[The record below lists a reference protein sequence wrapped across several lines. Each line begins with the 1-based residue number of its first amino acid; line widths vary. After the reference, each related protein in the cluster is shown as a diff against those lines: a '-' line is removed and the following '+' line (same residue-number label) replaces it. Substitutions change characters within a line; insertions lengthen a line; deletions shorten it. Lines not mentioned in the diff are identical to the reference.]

1 MKLKVIVKPHL
12 KLTKENE
19 TKKYGEVFEVSEERG
34 IEILKTV
41 FNGATI
47 FSSSTNL
54 LGINT
59 SASSSPCDVSTTT
72 LSPFLTL
79 NPFGL
84 KKYILPNFL
93 NLIPIIFFNYCCFY
107 FFS

>member
-41 FNGATI
+41 FNGEAVVE
-47 FSSSTNL
+47 FVPEENSENE
-54 LGINT
+54 
-59 SASSSPCDVSTTT
+59 T
-72 LSPFLTL
+72 LKAEIEKL
-79 NPFGL
+79 N
-84 KKYILPNFL
+84 KKNEDKGKGEK
-93 NLIPIIFFNYCCFY
+93 
-107 FFS
+107 